1 MELSEKLA
9 TLRKNKGLSQLE
21 LAEAINVSRQ
31 AISRWEVGTAT
42 PSAENLKFLSEY
54 YEISIDELLDITVD
68 DGRGDSE
75 GKPVA
80 ESMEYMG
87 EGSGESRPVDECD
100 NLDSNGSIGDLDGAS
115 DREKIFVLSTPGLQ
129 KLFAVIVIIW
139 VAILIFGY
147 LGHAMLA
154 AKLFILLSGILL
166 LIGYVGSVVI
176 KYFKRK

>member
-54 YEISIDELLDITVD
+54 YDISVD